1 MSMRAVDLFAGAGGL
16 TTGAV
21 AAGVRVLWAANHWRA
36 AVDVHA
42 ANHPGIE
49 HSCQDLHQAD
59 WSRVPRHDL
68 LLAAPSCQGHS
79 KSRGKERP
87 HHDAARST
95 AWAVVSCVEVHRPA
109 FGIVENVPEFRQ
121 WIVYDEWK
129 ATLAKL
135 GYSVAEH
142 VVDAADL
149 GVPQN
154 RVRLLLVLA
163 RSRAPLFLDLPRRP
177 HVPIRDVLDWSDHA
191 KWKPIH
197 GRRRPLVQKTLA
209 RIEAGR
215 AAHGDRFVVPYYG
228 ATRGGRGV
236 DRPIGT
242 LTTRDRYLVVD
253 HDRSRMLSLD
263 EARAAM
269 GFPAG
274 YKLGR
279 THAASMMM
287 LGNAV
292 VPVVATAM
300 CEALACAA

>member
-1 MSMRAVDLFAGAGGL
+1 MGMRAVDLFAGAGGL

-36 AVDVHA
+36 AVDAHA
-42 ANHPGIE
+42 ANHPEVE
-49 HSCQDLHQAD
+49 HSCQDLHQAN

-68 LLAAPSCQGHS
+68 LLAAPSCQGHA
-79 KSRGKERP
+79 KARGKERA

-95 AWAVVSCVEVHRPA
+95 AWAVVSCVEAHRPA

-121 WIVYDEWK
+121 WVLYPEWCG
-129 ATLAKL
+129 ALRRL

-163 RSRAPLFLDLPRRP
+163 KSRAPLVLELPKRP
-177 HVPIRDVLDWSDHA
+177 HASIREVIDWSDHA
-191 KWKPIH
+191 AWKSIRD
-197 GRRRPLVQKTLA
+197 RRRPLIPKTLA

-292 VPVVATAM
+292 VPVVATEM
-300 CEALACAA
+300 CEALARAA